1 MGSIQE
7 AVQSLHALINDQR
20 QARRILKLSF
30 PQNDG
35 PAATLLV
42 ANKLDAHEA
51 LSRDFRYTV
60 EILSDRSDIA
70 LKDVLGKMMSIELA
84 RTDGGQRW
92 FNGYVFDFRFVRND
106 AGFTYYLAELR
117 PWLAF
122 LRYRKD
128 NYLFHGKTVEEQ
140 TTLIFGDYAQADW
153 RVSDLGDDPVMT
165 DACQFDE
172 SDHNYL
178 HRRWEAL
185 GWHYWYEH
193 RQDGHTLVLS
203 GDSTACDPIDGSGCE
218 IAWQGDNGVRKV
230 GMLNFAP
237 VRQIAS
243 TQFAAS
249 SFDFK
254 QPRPQQAELPT
265 LNEQGL
271 PPTLTSAL
279 EVYEYAG
286 AYRFA
291 NEEAGDDFVRL
302 RMQEIEAAAK
312 HFEGAGDDDRVQ
324 PGRMFRLT
332 GHRDFSLLEQ
342 GDEDAE
348 FLITEVH
355 HRASNNY
362 AAGAS
367 TPSEYSHQ
375 LRCLR
380 KKIPWNPGRGLSST
394 DPKIYGLQT
403 ALVVGPAGEEIHT
416 DEYGRVRVQF
426 HWDREGAF
434 DEKSSAWVR
443 VASTWAGS
451 NFGFVAIP
459 RIGQEVL
466 VQFLDGNPDRPL
478 ITGRVYNQDNM
489 PPWDL
494 PANKTQT
501 GLLSRSSQ
509 GGGYENANALR
520 FEDKKGQE
528 EVWLHAERDQRI
540 EVEHCESHSVGVDRS
555 KSIGHNETVS
565 VGNNRSE
572 SVGVDETINIGNNR
586 TETVGVNET
595 ISVGVNRSESVG
607 VNESVSVGVARSL
620 SVGVK
625 DSTQV
630 GVSQSNSVGKK
641 QSNSVGMMRTESIG
655 LLHMQNVGL
664 LHMQSTGMVG
674 LHSVGLYRSDSSGM
688 NWSQSAGEKMTLTV
702 GDTYSVQC
710 GASSLEMKADG
721 TIKLTGTEVTVT
733 GGGSASTWT
742 AGSIDHKT
750 TGQWIEFAASHS
762 MVGPA
767 AGTGDGAAADD
778 QGQMCGKDDPNG
790 PTSGCSISFSTGAER
805 ITHTDFALPA
815 PMALSWSRTYCST
828 HAAYD
833 NAPLGARWTNRYLT
847 RIDSIDPSQAISTDP
862 AFQHLLVLRYHA
874 ADGRSHDLPLPS
886 VGAEHF
892 DAVEKLTIKRLSA
905 EWLQIAM
912 GPDWRESYQAFSHPV
927 TEADGSV
934 RTEQRW
940 RLIRLE
946 EAAGKLT
953 QLYYAAPDASQAPAD
968 GVITAMDAVWP
979 RPLASADANGDRL
992 SDVISFQG
1000 QGASARPMAHVRLRY
1015 NAQGKIQSLWQVQVD
1030 AATDSDADPQ
1040 DDLTPGVDSLSA
1052 QLLGLIGDLP
1062 QGQHKATELTR
1073 CLACYGHGEHG
1084 DLIWALSEDHVPAI
1098 TAEELDS
1105 PSGAAAI
1112 QAALDNAW
1120 HYGYQDHLL
1129 TRYTDRTGRG
1139 MNLEYSG
1146 PLPPH
1151 GLPRAVREW
1160 ADDGSFAATIAW
1172 TEGTGTV
1179 KVADALGHETTYVF
1193 DRLGFTQRIVYP
1205 DGSTERFVRDRA
1217 HNVVEHHQ
1225 VDGSIVRQQFDDAG
1239 RLISKT
1245 TPGGARTRQH
1255 YDAQGRLTLVEDA
1268 LGKLWR
1274 REYNQQGQMVSSTD
1288 PLGRVTRYE
1297 YDAKGQL
1304 GALIDAKGGRKTFT
1318 YTDQGQLASHT
1329 DCSGKT
1335 TRMAYDAAG
1344 RLHSVTDAAGGQT
1357 LYTYRRGQVSA
1368 ITHPDGG
1375 CVAYERDAE
1384 GRLIRQTDPNGH
1396 GTEHRYGPSGQL
1408 IEQRNALGHSLRF
1421 EWDKNGRLTTLVN
1434 ENQARYLFAY
1444 DAAGRLTQETDF
1456 DGQETRYEYDKGRL
1470 VASHTAG
1477 LTTTYEYDADGRM
1490 SQRSASEIDNQGQ
1503 PVLASSLSEHF
1514 QYDALGR
1521 MTWAKNADSRVQFL
1535 YDEVGNLS
1543 QEVCH
1548 YDFLRNGLS
1557 MVWRH
1562 EYDELG
1568 NRICTTRPD
1577 GEKLHWLLYGSGHVH
1592 GLVWE
1597 RPPQGNA
1604 APERIELLGYERDD
1618 LHRAIRRTQG
1628 NGLQQTL
1635 KLDPVGRLLEQ
1646 TVTPMRSAAGEAHL
1660 HGNGASVG
1668 NPLIHRRYSYD
1679 AAGLLGAID
1688 DQHRGRTAY
1697 LYDRVGRLVQA
1708 QHGLSS
1714 GMAANSKAIALQEH
1728 FIFDPAGNLLGNSA
1742 LGNDHGLKYLPR
1754 MADNLL
1760 KTFLQKDPDGAE
1772 QTVHYLYNS
1781 RGQRIGKGINR
1792 GEQPG
1797 AWDTEYRWDV
1807 FGRIAQVRTRSL
1819 SAVYKYDPLGR
1830 RLGKTVHV
1838 NGIFSDA
1845 EEQRRADASRG
1856 HGQTITGW
1864 DGDLLGLEL
1873 SEHVGLTH
1881 HVYEFGRFAPAAQI
1895 CKPTWQAGEARVF
1908 YTHCDH
1914 LGTPLEMRGED
1925 GKLAWRGDFGAFG
1938 QKFSTESTHLNYAM
1952 DSHEPTQNLRFQGQY
1967 FDTETGLHYNR
1978 HRYYDPQAGRY
1989 LSKDPIGLLGGTHKM
2004 NYPLNPTGFVD
2015 ALGLQATGGKNEMLE
2030 TANRVRVDGWG
2041 VRAGGASLKI
2051 GNASAQVPGKKASG
2065 SLFEAKVGKSCGD
2078 KEIGFGGFAKK
2089 WFSKVFS
2096 KGGAKVEGSLASVS
2110 GDLGCV
2116 DPGQVITRVGTEV
2129 IASPTINSQVAETL
2143 ATRNNAIDALTDAA
2157 INSSGPVQ
2165 ATGCSSAV
2173 FFNGSA
2179 AELAACK

>member
-7 AVQSLHALINDQR
+7 AVQTLHALINEQR

-30 PQNDG
+30 PKDDG

-42 ANKLDAHEA
+42 ANKLDAREG
-51 LSRDFRYTV
+51 LSRDFHYTV

-70 LKDVLGKMMSIELA
+70 LKDVLGKMMSIELS

-106 AGFTYYLAELR
+106 AGFTYYQAELR

-140 TTLIFGDYAQADW
+140 TTLIFGDYVQADW
-153 RVSDLGDDPVMT
+153 RVSDLGADPVMT

-193 RQDGHTLVLS
+193 RKDGHTLVLS

-218 IAWQGDNGVRKV
+218 IAWQGDNGVRKA

-237 VRQIAS
+237 VRQVAS

-254 QPRPQQAELPT
+254 RPNPLKAELPT

-286 AYRFA
+286 AYGYKD
-291 NEEAGDDFVRL
+291 EIDGDDFVRL
-302 RMQEIEAAAK
+302 RIQEIEAAAK
-312 HFEGAGDDDRVQ
+312 HFEGTGDDDRVQ

-332 GHRDFSLLEQ
+332 GHRNFSLLDTD
-342 GDEDAE
+342 DEDAD

-362 AAGAS
+362 PAGAA

-380 KKIPWNPGRGLSST
+380 KKIPWNPGRGFSST

-426 HWDREGAF
+426 HWDREGAY

-528 EVWLHAERDQRI
+528 EVWLHAEKDQRI
-540 EVEHCESHSVGVDRS
+540 EVENCESHSVGVDRS

-586 TETVGVNET
+586 TETVGTNET

-674 LHSVGLYRSDSSGM
+674 MHSVGLYRSDSSGM

-702 GDTYSVQC
+702 GDTYSVKC
-710 GASSLEMKADG
+710 GASSLVMKSDG
-721 TIKLTGTEVTVT
+721 TISLTGIDVTVN
-733 GGGSASTWT
+733 GGGSASTWN
-742 AGSIDHKT
+742 ANCIGHVT

-767 AGTGDGAAADD
+767 AKGGEGAESDKDAAAAGTTPENECPNGDGS
-778 QGQMCGKDDPNG
+778 CG
-790 PTSGCSISFSTGAER
+790 SITYATGTER
-805 ITHTDFALPA
+805 ITHVDCALPA
-815 PMALSWSRTYCST
+815 PMQLTWSRTYCST

-833 NAPLGARWTNRYLT
+833 DAPLGARWTNRYLT
-847 RIDSIDPSQAISTDP
+847 RIDPIDPSQAVATDLSIR
-862 AFQHLLVLRYHA
+862 HLLALRYHA
-874 ADGRSHDLPLPS
+874 VDGRTHDLPLPS

-905 EWLQIAM
+905 DLLQIAM

-934 RTEQRW
+934 RTEKRW
-940 RLIRLE
+940 RLVRLE
-946 EAAGKLT
+946 ESAGKLT
-953 QLYYAAPDASQAPAD
+953 QLYYAAPESSEAPAD
-968 GVITAMDAVWP
+968 GVIAAMAAVWP
-979 RPLASADANGDRL
+979 RPLAPAGAGGDRL

-1015 NAQGKIQSLWQVQVD
+1015 NARGKIQSLWQVQVE
-1030 AATDSDADPQ
+1030 AATDSEADPQ
-1040 DDLTPGVDSLSA
+1040 DDLTPGVDSMSA

-1062 QGQHKATELTR
+1062 QGQQQATQLTR

-1084 DLIWALSEDHVPAI
+1084 DLIWALSEDHVPPLA
-1098 TAEELDS
+1098 AEEWDS
-1105 PSGAAAI
+1105 PVSAAAI
-1112 QAALDNAW
+1112 QAALDSAW

-1179 KVADALGHETTYVF
+1179 KVGNALGYETTYVF

-1205 DGSTERFVRDRA
+1205 DGSSERFVRDRA

-1225 VDGSIVRQQFDDAG
+1225 VDGAIVRQQFDDAG

-1245 TPGGARTRQH
+1245 SPGGARTRQH
-1255 YDAQGRLTLVEDA
+1255 YDAQGRLVLVEDA
-1268 LGKLWR
+1268 LGRLWR
-1274 REYNQQGQMVSSTD
+1274 KEYNPQGLMVSSTD

-1318 YTDQGQLASHT
+1318 YTEQGQLASHT

-1335 TRMAYDAAG
+1335 TRLAYDDAG
-1344 RLHSVTDAAGGQT
+1344 RLHGVTDAAGGQT
-1357 LYTYRRGQVSA
+1357 LYSYSRGQVSA

-1375 CVAYERDAE
+1375 CVQYERDAE

-1434 ENQARYLFAY
+1434 ENQARYHFTY

-1456 DGQETRYEYDKGRL
+1456 DGQETRYQYDKGRL
-1470 VASHTAG
+1470 VASLTAG

-1490 SQRSASEIDNQGQ
+1490 SQRSASEIDDKGQ

-1635 KLDPVGRLLEQ
+1635 KLDPVGRMLEQ
-1646 TVTPMRSAAGEAHL
+1646 TVSSMRTAAGEAHL
-1660 HGNGASVG
+1660 HGSGASAST
-1668 NPLIHRRYSYD
+1668 PLIHRRYTYD

-1688 DQHRGRTAY
+1688 DQLRGRTEY
-1697 LYDRVGRLVQA
+1697 RYDETGRLVRA
-1708 QHGLSS
+1708 HHGLPLD
-1714 GMAANSKAIALQEH
+1714 GVQAPKALPLLEQFA
-1728 FIFDPAGNLLGNSA
+1728 FDPAGNLLGNSA
-1742 LGNDHGLKYLPR
+1742 KPNDHELKYLQR
-1754 MADNLL
+1754 VADNRLPS
-1760 KTFLQKDPDGAE
+1760 FLEKDADGTE
-1772 QTVHYLYNS
+1772 QTVHYKYDA
-1781 RGQRIGKGINR
+1781 RGQRIGKGVTK
-1792 GEQPG
+1792 GERSG
-1797 AWDTEYRWDV
+1797 VWDTEYRWNV
-1807 FGRIAQVRTRSL
+1807 FGRLAGVKTRTLQAQ
-1819 SAVYKYDPLGR
+1819 YQYDPLGR

-1838 NGIFSDA
+1838 NGTFRDA
-1845 EEQRRADASRG
+1845 QEQQRADASMG
-1856 HGQTITGW
+1856 YGTTVFGW
-1864 DGDLLGLEL
+1864 DGDLMSLEL
-1873 SEHVGLTH
+1873 GRRNEVLHSVFEINSFTPLLEIAKANWSSAKSSVTH
-1881 HVYEFGRFAPAAQI
+1881 IQ
-1895 CKPTWQAGEARVF
+1895 
-1908 YTHCDH
+1908 CDH
-1914 LGTPLEMRGED
+1914 LNTPKELTDQEGSIVSRANW
-1925 GKLAWRGDFGAFG
+1925 LAFG
-1938 QKFSTESTHLNYAM
+1938 SIHANDDIDGLHESGKNETN
-1952 DSHEPTQNLRFQGQY
+1952 NLRLPGQY
-1967 FDTETGLHYNR
+1967 YDIETGIHYNR
-1978 HRYYDPQAGRY
+1978 FRYYDPKNARY
-1989 LSKDPIGLLGGTHKM
+1989 LNKDPIGLMGGVNEWM
-2004 NYPLNPTGFVD
+2004 YVLNPLQRTDVFGLKGD
-2015 ALGLQATGGKNEMLE
+2015 ALGTGMDLLAKLGKL
-2030 TANRVRVDGWG
+2030 AKKVKKIF
-2041 VRAGGASLKI
+2041 SLKEAYEQGKDSALSDAKLQCQRDAALEQRLADGALI
-2051 GNASAQVPGKKASG
+2051 ESQASARPYEKFNDAM
-2065 SLFEAKVGKSCGD
+2065 A
-2078 KEIGFGGFAKK
+2078 
-2089 WFSKVFS
+2089 
-2096 KGGAKVEGSLASVS
+2096 
-2110 GDLGCV
+2110 
-2116 DPGQVITRVGTEV
+2116 GQVSDVAAQGIPKGISALKLPAYYAGRYNAEIPSCDVLLNTE
-2129 IASPTINSQVAETL
+2129 SPPP
-2143 ATRNNAIDALTDAA
+2143 AID
-2157 INSSGPVQ
+2157 
-2165 ATGCSSAV
+2165 
-2173 FFNGSA
+2173 FF
-2179 AELAACK
+2179 KK

>member
-1 MGSIQE
+1 MGSIRE

-30 PQNDG
+30 PKDDG

-42 ANKLDAHEA
+42 ANKLDAHEG

-60 EILSDRSDIA
+60 EILSDRSDIP

-92 FNGYVFDFRFVRND
+92 FNGYVFDFRFIKND
-106 AGFTYYLAELR
+106 AGFTYYQAELR
-117 PWLAF
+117 PWMAF
-122 LRYRKD
+122 LRYRQD

-140 TTLIFGDYAQADW
+140 TALIFGDYVQADW
-153 RVSDLGDDPVMT
+153 RVRDLGADPVMT

-178 HRRWEAL
+178 HRRWEAM
-185 GWHYWYEH
+185 GWHYGYEH
-193 RQDGHTLVLS
+193 RKDGHTLVLS
-203 GDSTACDPIDGSGCE
+203 GDSTACDPIDGSGCD
-218 IAWQGDNGVRKV
+218 IAWQGDNGVRKA

-243 TQFAAS
+243 TQYAAS

-254 QPRPQQAELPT
+254 RPNPLKADLPT

-286 AYRFA
+286 AYGVKD
-291 NEEAGDDFVRL
+291 EIDGDDFVRL

-312 HFEGAGDDDRVQ
+312 HFEGSGDDDRVQ

-332 GHRDFSLLEQ
+332 GHRDFSLLDQ
-342 GDEDAE
+342 GEDEAD

-355 HRASNNY
+355 HLASNNY
-362 AAGAS
+362 AAGAA

-380 KKIPWNPGRGLSST
+380 KKIPWHPGRGFSST
-394 DPKIYGLQT
+394 EPKIYGLQT

-426 HWDREGAF
+426 HWDREGAYN
-434 DEKSSAWVR
+434 EKSSAWVR

-509 GGGYENANALR
+509 GGGYDNANALR

-528 EVWLHAERDQRI
+528 EVWLHAEKDQRI
-540 EVEHCESHSVGVDRS
+540 EVEHCENHSVGVDRS
-555 KSIGHNETVS
+555 KSIGNNETVS

-572 SVGVDETINIGNNR
+572 SVGVDESINIGNNR
-586 TETVGVNET
+586 TESVGVNET
-595 ISVGVNRSESVG
+595 IHVGVNRRESVG

-620 SVGVK
+620 SVGVS
-625 DSTQV
+625 DSTSV
-630 GVSQSNSVGKK
+630 GVSQSTSVGKK
-641 QSNSVGMMRTESIG
+641 QSNSVGKMRTETIG

-664 LHMQSTGMVG
+664 MHMQSTGMVG
-674 LHSVGLYRSDSSGM
+674 TSSVGLYRSDSAGM

-702 GDTYSVQC
+702 GDTYSISC
-710 GASSLEMKADG
+710 GASSLTMKSDG
-721 TIKLTGTEVTVT
+721 TITLTGTEVTVN
-733 GGGSASTWT
+733 GGGSASTWN
-742 AGSIDHKT
+742 ANCIGHVT

-767 AGTGDGAAADD
+767 SKGGEGADSDGRSGS
-778 QGQMCGKDDPNG
+778 GQMCTKESANSQSTCG
-790 PTSGCSISFSTGAER
+790 SISFSTGAER
-805 ITHTDFALPA
+805 ITHTDFSLPA
-815 PMALSWSRTYCST
+815 PMPLTWSRTYCST
-828 HAAYD
+828 HVANDDAT
-833 NAPLGARWTNRYLT
+833 LGARWTNRYTT
-847 RIDSIDPSQAISTDP
+847 RIAPIDPSQAIATDP
-862 AFQHLLVLRYHA
+862 AIQHLLVLRYHA

-886 VGAEHF
+886 VGAEYF
-892 DAVEKLTIKRLSA
+892 DAVEKLTLKRLSA
-905 EWLQIAM
+905 DLLQIAM
-912 GPDWRESYQAFSHPV
+912 GPDWRETYERAALPAMDTATDAPTAH
-927 TEADGSV
+927 
-934 RTEQRW
+934 RW
-940 RLIRLE
+940 RLVRLE
-946 EAAGKLT
+946 ESAGKLM
-953 QLYYAAPDASQAPAD
+953 QLYYAAPELDEAPAD
-968 GVITAMDAVWP
+968 GVIAAMDAVWP
-979 RPLASADANGDRL
+979 RPLASAEANGDHL

-1000 QGASARPMAHVRLRY
+1000 QGASARPLAHVRLRY
-1015 NAQGKIQSLWQVQVD
+1015 NARGKIGSLWQVQVD
-1030 AATDSDADPQ
+1030 ASTASDANPQ
-1040 DDLTPGVDSLSA
+1040 DDLTPGVDSMSA

-1062 QGQHKATELTR
+1062 HDQHKATELTR

-1084 DLIWALSEDHVPAI
+1084 DLIWALSEDHVPTL
-1098 TAEELDS
+1098 TAEGLDS
-1105 PSGAAAI
+1105 AEGAETI
-1112 QAALDNAW
+1112 KAALDNAW

-1129 TRYTDRTGRG
+1129 TRYTDRTGCG

-1179 KVADALGHETTYVF
+1179 KAVDALGHDTTYVF
-1193 DRLGFTQRIVYP
+1193 DRLGFTQRIVHP

-1225 VDGSIVRQQFDDAG
+1225 VDGAIVRQQFDEGG
-1239 RLISKT
+1239 RLIGKT
-1245 TPGGARTRQH
+1245 SPGGTRTRQH
-1255 YDAQGRLTLVEDA
+1255 FDAQGRLTLLEDA
-1268 LGKLWR
+1268 LGRLWR
-1274 REYNQQGQMVSSTD
+1274 REYNQQGLMVSSTD

-1297 YDAKGQL
+1297 YDTKGQL
-1304 GALIDAKGGRKTFT
+1304 GALIDAKGGRKTFA
-1318 YTDQGQLASHT
+1318 YTDQGQRASHT

-1335 TRMAYDAAG
+1335 TRMAYDDAG
-1344 RLHSVTDAAGGQT
+1344 RLQSVTDAAGGQT
-1357 LYTYRRGQVSA
+1357 LYTYDRGQVSA

-1375 CVAYERDAE
+1375 CVTYERDAE

-1396 GTEHRYGPSGQL
+1396 STEHRYGPSGQL
-1408 IEQRNALGHSLRF
+1408 IEQRNALGNSLRF

-1434 ENQARYLFAY
+1434 ENQARYHFTY

-1456 DGQETRYEYDKGRL
+1456 DGQETRYQYDKGRL
-1470 VASHTAG
+1470 IASHTVG
-1477 LTTTYEYDADGRM
+1477 LTTTYGYDADGRM
-1490 SQRSASEIDNQGQ
+1490 TQRSASEIDDKGQ
-1503 PVLASSLSEHF
+1503 PVLSSSLSEHF

-1577 GEKLHWLLYGSGHVH
+1577 GEKLHWLVYGSGHVH

-1597 RPPQGNA
+1597 RPQQGNET
-1604 APERIELLGYERDD
+1604 PERIELLGYERDD

-1635 KLDPVGRLLEQ
+1635 KLDPVGRMLEQ
-1646 TVTPMRSAAGEAHL
+1646 TVTTMRSAAGEAHL
-1660 HGNGASVG
+1660 HGNGASVAK
-1668 NPLIHRRYSYD
+1668 PLIHRRYSYD

-1688 DQHRGRTAY
+1688 DQLRGRTEY
-1697 LYDRVGRLVQA
+1697 RYDETGRLVRA
-1708 QHGLSS
+1708 HHGLPLD
-1714 GMAANSKAIALQEH
+1714 GVQAPNALSLLEQ
-1728 FIFDPAGNLLGNSA
+1728 FAFDPAGNLLGNSA
-1742 LGNDHGLKYLPR
+1742 KPNDHELKYLQR
-1754 MADNLL
+1754 VVDNRLPS
-1760 KTFLQKDPDGAE
+1760 FVQKDADGTE
-1772 QTVHYLYNS
+1772 QTVHYQYDA
-1781 RGQRIGKGINR
+1781 RGQRIGKGVTK
-1792 GEQPG
+1792 GERNG
-1797 AWDTEYRWDV
+1797 VWDTEYRWNV
-1807 FGRIAQVRTRSL
+1807 FGRLAGVRTRTL
-1819 SAVYKYDPLGR
+1819 QAQYQYDPLGR

-1838 NGIFSDA
+1838 NGTFRDA
-1845 EEQRRADASRG
+1845 QEQQRADASLG
-1856 HGQTITGW
+1856 YGQTIFSW
-1864 DGDLLGLEL
+1864 EGDLLSLEITEHTGLIHNLYEIGGFVPAVQIQKQ
-1873 SEHVGLTH
+1873 SWNPLT
-1881 HVYEFGRFAPAAQI
+1881 AQ
-1895 CKPTWQAGEARVF
+1895 PHFVQ
-1908 YTHCDH
+1908 CDH
-1914 LGTPLEMRGED
+1914 LGTPQEITD
-1925 GKLAWRGDFGAFG
+1925 GNGLKIWAAELKAFG
-1938 QKFSTESTHLNYAM
+1938 QLNKLDSNSGNIKTHEL
-1952 DSHEPTQNLRFQGQY
+1952 QLKQKIQFQGQY
-1967 FDTETGLHYNR
+1967 LDGEVNLHYNLN
-1978 HRYYDPQAGRY
+1978 RYFDPQSGNY
-1989 LSKDPIGLLGGTHKM
+1989 LSKDPIGLNGDSNLFS
-2004 NYPLNPTGFVD
+2004 Y
-2015 ALGLQATGGKNEMLE
+2015 
-2030 TANRVRVDGWG
+2030 
-2041 VRAGGASLKI
+2041 
-2051 GNASAQVPGKKASG
+2051 ASG
-2065 SLFEAKVGKSCGD
+2065 SPVNHIDPLGLVSFVGQVGGSWVPGVGAEGNLGAFLTLYKGRVDFGFYSQGGLSVGAQSPGLSGQVGLIKGDVNTIRGVTKNFNVAAPLLCGTAMTTD
-2078 KEIGFGGFAKK
+2078 KNELLGATIG
-2089 WFSKVFS
+2089 
-2096 KGGAKVEGSLASVS
+2096 GGAKLGGSMTYSDTGAWSASEA
-2110 GDLGCV
+2110 LGRMF
-2116 DPGQVITRVGTEV
+2116 DKYLGKP
-2129 IASPTINSQVAETL
+2129 
-2143 ATRNNAIDALTDAA
+2143 
-2157 INSSGPVQ
+2157 
-2165 ATGCSSAV
+2165 
-2173 FFNGSA
+2173 
-2179 AELAACK
+2179 

>member
-7 AVQSLHALINDQR
+7 AVQSLHALINDQH

-42 ANKLDAHEA
+42 ANKLNAHEA

-106 AGFTYYLAELR
+106 AGFTYYQAELR
-117 PWLAF
+117 PWMAF
-122 LRYRKD
+122 LRYRRD
-128 NYLFHGKTVEEQ
+128 NYLFHDKTVEEQ
-140 TTLIFGDYAQADW
+140 TALIFGDYVQADW
-153 RVSDLGDDPVMT
+153 RVSDLGADPVMT
-165 DACQFDE
+165 DACQFGE

-193 RQDGHTLVLS
+193 RKDGHTLVLS

-218 IAWQGDNGVRKV
+218 IAWQGDNGVRQV

-254 QPRPQQAELPT
+254 RPNPLNAELPT

-286 AYRFA
+286 AYGFKD
-291 NEEAGDDFVRL
+291 EIDGDDFVRL

-312 HFEGAGDDDRVQ
+312 HFEGTGDDDRVQ

-332 GHRDFSLLEQ
+332 GHRDFALLDQ
-342 GDEDAE
+342 GDEDAD

-426 HWDREGAF
+426 HWDREGAY

-501 GLLSRSSQ
+501 GMLSRSSQ

-528 EVWLHAERDQRI
+528 EVWLHAEKDQRI

-555 KSIGHNETVS
+555 KSIGNNETVS

-572 SVGVDETINIGNNR
+572 SVGVDETISIGNNR
-586 TETVGVNET
+586 TETVGTNET
-595 ISVGVNRSESVG
+595 ISVGVNRSETVG

-664 LHMQSTGMVG
+664 LHMQSTGMAG
-674 LHSVGLYRSDSSGM
+674 MHSVGLYRSDSAGM

-702 GDTYSVQC
+702 GDTYSVKC

-721 TIKLTGTEVTVT
+721 TISLTGTKVTVT
-733 GGGSASTWT
+733 GEGSASTWT
-742 AGSIDHKT
+742 AASIDHKT

-767 AGTGDGAAADD
+767 AKSGNEADSED
-778 QGQMCGKDDPNG
+778 AKGQMCTKEDANG
-790 PTSGCSISFSTGAER
+790 PTSGCSISFSTGTER
-805 ITHTDFALPA
+805 ITHVDCALPG
-815 PMALSWSRTYCST
+815 PMSLTWSRTYCST

-833 NAPLGARWTNRYLT
+833 DAPLGARWTNRYLT
-847 RIDSIDPSQAISTDP
+847 RIDPIDPSQAVATDP
-862 AFQHLLVLRYHA
+862 AIQHLLVLRYHA

-905 EWLQIAM
+905 DWLQIAM

-927 TEADGSV
+927 TAADGSV

-940 RLIRLE
+940 RLVRLE
-946 EAAGKLT
+946 ESAGKLT
-953 QLYYAAPDASQAPAD
+953 QLYYAAPEPRQAPTE
-968 GVITAMDAVWP
+968 GVIAAMDAVWP
-979 RPLASADANGDRL
+979 RPLASADAGGDRL
-992 SDVISFQG
+992 SDVVSFQG
-1000 QGASARPMAHVRLRY
+1000 QGASARPIAHVRLRY
-1015 NAQGKIQSLWQVQVD
+1015 NAQGKIQSLWQVQVE
-1030 AATDSDADPQ
+1030 AATDADANPQ

-1062 QGQHKATELTR
+1062 HGQHKATELTR

-1084 DLIWALSEDHVPAI
+1084 DLIWALSEDHVPMLA
-1098 TAEELDS
+1098 AEEWDS
-1105 PSGAAAI
+1105 PAATDAVK
-1112 QAALDNAW
+1112 AALDSAW

-1172 TEGTGTV
+1172 TEGSGTV
-1179 KVADALGHETTYVF
+1179 KVGDALGHETTYVF

-1205 DGSTERFVRDRA
+1205 DGSSERFVRDRA

-1225 VDGSIVRQQFDDAG
+1225 VDGAIVRQQFDDAG

-1255 YDAQGRLTLVEDA
+1255 YDAQGRLSLVEDA

-1396 GTEHRYGPSGQL
+1396 STEHRYGPSGQL

-1421 EWDKNGRLTTLVN
+1421 EWDKNGRLRTLVN
-1434 ENQARYLFAY
+1434 ENQARYHFAY
-1444 DAAGRLTQETDF
+1444 DAIGRLIQETDF
-1456 DGQETRYEYDKGRL
+1456 DGQETRYQYENGRL
-1470 VASHTAG
+1470 VAAHTAG

-1490 SQRSASEIDNQGQ
+1490 SQRSASEIDDQGQ

-1635 KLDPVGRLLEQ
+1635 KLDPVGRMLEQ
-1646 TVTPMRSAAGEAHL
+1646 TVSSMRSAAGEAHL
-1660 HGNGASVG
+1660 HGQGAAPT
-1668 NPLIHRRYSYD
+1668 PLIHRRYTYD

-1688 DQHRGRTAY
+1688 DQLRGRTEY
-1697 LYDRVGRLVQA
+1697 RYDETGRLVRA
-1708 QHGLSS
+1708 HHGLPLD
-1714 GMAANSKAIALQEH
+1714 GVQAPKALPLLEQFA
-1728 FIFDPAGNLLGNSA
+1728 FDPAGNLLGNSA
-1742 LGNDHGLKYLPR
+1742 KPNDHELKYLQR
-1754 MADNLL
+1754 VADNRLPS
-1760 KTFLQKDPDGAE
+1760 FLQKDADGTE
-1772 QTVHYLYNS
+1772 QTVHYQYDA
-1781 RGQRIGKGINR
+1781 RGQRIGKGVTK
-1792 GEQPG
+1792 GERNG
-1797 AWDTEYRWDV
+1797 VWDTEYRWNV
-1807 FGRIAQVRTRSL
+1807 FGRLAGVRARTLQAQ
-1819 SAVYKYDPLGR
+1819 YQYDPLGR

-1838 NGIFSDA
+1838 NGTFRDA
-1845 EEQRRADASRG
+1845 QEQQRADASLG
-1856 HGQTITGW
+1856 YGTTIFGW
-1864 DGDLLGLEL
+1864 DGDLFGLEF
-1873 SEHVGLTH
+1873 SERSGLVH
-1881 HVYEFGRFAPAAQI
+1881 HLHESGRHSPVVQVR
-1895 CKPTWQAGEARVF
+1895 KTTWQNGESQIHFV
-1908 YTHCDH
+1908 HCDH
-1914 LGTPLEMRGED
+1914 LDTPQETQDIE
-1925 GKLAWRGDFGAFG
+1925 GDSQWINGSKAFG
-1938 QKFSTESTHLNYAM
+1938 RVQPSSIDGACYQ
-1952 DSHEPTQNLRFQGQY
+1952 QNIRFQGQY
-1967 FDTETGLHYNR
+1967 FDAETGNHYNR
-1978 HRYYDPQAGRY
+1978 HRYYDPDVGRY
-1989 LSKDPIGLLGGTHKM
+1989 LSKDPIKLIGGNNGYVYPKNPIAFIDPTGLDPTAPTTKPIPVGRLKGWWDDIKAAWDWSGNVEAGAELRTTFEKAACQRAVDREKRFDSNRQNRVEDRAAVVRDGFANELSAALPVAVDGISVESAIQTYGFVTADVPACSVLLGD
-2004 NYPLNPTGFVD
+2004 NLP
-2015 ALGLQATGGKNEMLE
+2015 
-2030 TANRVRVDGWG
+2030 
-2041 VRAGGASLKI
+2041 
-2051 GNASAQVPGKKASG
+2051 SAPIIDFFKK
-2065 SLFEAKVGKSCGD
+2065 
-2078 KEIGFGGFAKK
+2078 
-2089 WFSKVFS
+2089 
-2096 KGGAKVEGSLASVS
+2096 
-2110 GDLGCV
+2110 
-2116 DPGQVITRVGTEV
+2116 
-2129 IASPTINSQVAETL
+2129 
-2143 ATRNNAIDALTDAA
+2143 
-2157 INSSGPVQ
+2157 
-2165 ATGCSSAV
+2165 
-2173 FFNGSA
+2173 
-2179 AELAACK
+2179 

>member
-42 ANKLDAHEA
+42 VNKLDAHEA

-92 FNGYVFDFRFVRND
+92 FNGYVFDFRFIRND
-106 AGFTYYLAELR
+106 AGFTYYQAELR

-122 LRYRKD
+122 LRYRQD

-140 TTLIFGDYAQADW
+140 TALIFGDYVHADW
-153 RVSDLGDDPVMT
+153 RVSDLGADPVMT
-165 DACQFDE
+165 DACQFGE

-193 RQDGHTLVLS
+193 RKDGHTLVLS
-203 GDSTACDPIDGSGCE
+203 GDSTACVPIDGSGCE
-218 IAWQGDNGVRKV
+218 IAWQGDNGVRQV

-254 QPRPQQAELPT
+254 RPNPLNAELPT

-286 AYRFA
+286 AYGFKD
-291 NEEAGDDFVRL
+291 EIDGDDFVRL

-312 HFEGAGDDDRVQ
+312 HFEGTGDDDRVQ
-324 PGRMFRLT
+324 PGRSFRLT
-332 GHRDFSLLEQ
+332 GHRDFALLDQ
-342 GDEDAE
+342 GDEDAD

-367 TPSEYSHQ
+367 TPSEYRHQ

-426 HWDREGAF
+426 HWDREGAY

-501 GLLSRSSQ
+501 GMLSRSSQ

-528 EVWLHAERDQRI
+528 EVWLHAEKDQRI

-555 KSIGHNETVS
+555 KSIGNNETVS

-572 SVGVDETINIGNNR
+572 SVGVDETISIGNNR
-586 TETVGVNET
+586 TETVGTNET
-595 ISVGVNRSESVG
+595 ISVGVNRSETVG

-674 LHSVGLYRSDSSGM
+674 MHSVGLYRSDSSGM

-702 GDTYSVQC
+702 GDTYSVKC

-721 TIKLTGTEVTVT
+721 TISLTGTKVTVT
-733 GGGSASTWT
+733 GEGSASTWT
-742 AGSIDHKT
+742 AASIDHKT

-767 AGTGDGAAADD
+767 TQAGGSAGSDGGAGSTSDKDAPPPDQKNTCGSITFATG
-778 QGQMCGKDDPNG
+778 
-790 PTSGCSISFSTGAER
+790 TER
-805 ITHTDFALPA
+805 ITHVDCSLPA
-815 PMALSWSRTYCST
+815 PMPLTWSRTYCST

-833 NAPLGARWTNRYLT
+833 DAPLGARWTNRYLT
-847 RIDSIDPSQAISTDP
+847 RIDPIDPSQAVATDP
-862 AFQHLLVLRYHA
+862 AIQHLLVLRYHA

-905 EWLQIAM
+905 DWLQIAM

-927 TEADGSV
+927 TAADGSV
-934 RTEQRW
+934 RAEQRW
-940 RLIRLE
+940 RLVRLE
-946 EAAGKLT
+946 ESAGKLT
-953 QLYYAAPDASQAPAD
+953 QLYYAAPEPSQAPAE
-968 GVITAMDAVWP
+968 GVIAAMDAVWP
-979 RPLASADANGDRL
+979 RPLASADAGGDRL

-1015 NAQGKIQSLWQVQVD
+1015 NAQGKIGSLWQVHVD
-1030 AATDSDADPQ
+1030 PTNDPDANPQ

-1062 QGQHKATELTR
+1062 HAQQKAFELTR

-1098 TAEELDS
+1098 TAEEWDS
-1105 PSGAAAI
+1105 PAAADAI
-1112 QAALDNAW
+1112 KAALDSAW

-1179 KVADALGHETTYVF
+1179 KVRDALGHETTYVF

-1205 DGSTERFVRDRA
+1205 DGSSERFVRDRA

-1225 VDGSIVRQQFDDAG
+1225 VDGTIVRQQFDEAG

-1245 TPGGARTRQH
+1245 SPGGARTRQH

-1357 LYTYRRGQVSA
+1357 LYSYSRGQVSA

-1375 CVAYERDAE
+1375 CVKYERDAE
-1384 GRLIRQTDPNGH
+1384 GRLIQQTDPNGH

-1421 EWDKNGRLTTLVN
+1421 EWDKNGRLTTLIN
-1434 ENQARYLFAY
+1434 ENQARYHFAY
-1444 DAAGRLTQETDF
+1444 DAAGRLRQETDF
-1456 DGQETRYEYDKGRL
+1456 DGQETRYQYHKGRL

-1490 SQRSASEIDNQGQ
+1490 TQRSASEIDDKGQ

-1535 YDEVGNLS
+1535 YDEVGNLT

-1635 KLDPVGRLLEQ
+1635 KLDPVGRMLEQ
-1646 TVTPMRSAAGEAHL
+1646 TVTSMRSAAGEAHL
-1660 HGNGASVG
+1660 HGQGAAAT
-1668 NPLIHRRYSYD
+1668 PLIHRRYSYD

-1688 DQHRGRTAY
+1688 DQLRGRTEY
-1697 LYDRVGRLVQA
+1697 RYDETGRLVRA
-1708 QHGLSS
+1708 HHGLPLD
-1714 GMAANSKAIALQEH
+1714 GVQAPKALPLLEQFA
-1728 FIFDPAGNLLGNSA
+1728 FDPAGNLLGNSA
-1742 LGNDHGLKYLPR
+1742 KPNDHELKYLQR
-1754 MADNLL
+1754 VVDNRLPS
-1760 KTFLQKDPDGAE
+1760 FLQKDADGTE
-1772 QTVHYLYNS
+1772 QTVHYQYDA
-1781 RGQRIGKGINR
+1781 RGQRIGKGVTK
-1792 GEQPG
+1792 GERNG
-1797 AWDTEYRWDV
+1797 VWDTEYRWNV
-1807 FGRIAQVRTRSL
+1807 FGRLAGVRTRTL
-1819 SAVYKYDPLGR
+1819 QAQYQYDPLGR

-1838 NGIFSDA
+1838 NGTFRDA
-1845 EEQRRADASRG
+1845 QEQQRADASRG
-1856 HGQTITGW
+1856 YGTTLFGW
-1864 DGDLLGLEL
+1864 DGVVMALEHRHLIGKVHHIYDKDTL
-1873 SEHVGLTH
+1873 SPV
-1881 HVYEFGRFAPAAQI
+1881 AQI
-1895 CKPTWQAGEARVF
+1895 TKADSKEAAFRLRYLHF
-1908 YTHCDH
+1908 DH
-1914 LGTPLEMRGED
+1914 LGSPHFYTDESGNSCSLD
-1925 GKLAWRGDFGAFG
+1925 GRRAFG
-1938 QKFSTESTHLNYAM
+1938 GKMLSQKTDDINDVYLLGIECTGF
-1952 DSHEPTQNLRFQGQY
+1952 PGQY
-1967 FDTETGLHYNR
+1967 LDQESGLRYNR
-1978 HRYYDPQAGRY
+1978 HRYYDAASGRY
-1989 LSKDPIGLLGGTHKM
+1989 LSKDPIKLSGGLNIYAYPANPAGFIDPLGLFNMCASKINTFDGVKTVYTYSTTPSIVNQAQGMWEKVKSWLPKDIKKYM
-2004 NYPLNPTGFVD
+2004 NGPDAALKLQNKYNSLTCSGDVD
-2015 ALGLQATGGKNEMLE
+2015 AEDVNKAASCDSIVDETLNGLGIKSGT
-2030 TANRVRVDGWG
+2030 R
-2041 VRAGGASLKI
+2041 
-2051 GNASAQVPGKKASG
+2051 ASATQLDQTAAQSSLNSIQQALKNSG
-2065 SLFEAKVGKSCGD
+2065 TGCAALYDFPSIIPNAQDRAIDINAV
-2078 KEIGFGGFAKK
+2078 FGGVVK
-2089 WFSKVFS
+2089 
-2096 KGGAKVEGSLASVS
+2096 
-2110 GDLGCV
+2110 
-2116 DPGQVITRVGTEV
+2116 
-2129 IASPTINSQVAETL
+2129 
-2143 ATRNNAIDALTDAA
+2143 
-2157 INSSGPVQ
+2157 
-2165 ATGCSSAV
+2165 
-2173 FFNGSA
+2173 
-2179 AELAACK
+2179 

>member
-30 PQNDG
+30 PKDDG

-70 LKDVLGKMMSIELA
+70 LKDVLGKMMTIELA
-84 RTDGGQRW
+84 RTDGGQRY

-106 AGFTYYLAELR
+106 AGFTYYQAELR
-117 PWLAF
+117 PWMAF
-122 LRYRKD
+122 LHYRQD

-140 TTLIFGDYAQADW
+140 TALVFGDYVQADW
-153 RVSDLGDDPVMT
+153 RVSDLGPDPVMT
-165 DACQFDE
+165 DACQFGE

-185 GWHYWYEH
+185 GWHYGYEH
-193 RQDGHTLVLS
+193 RKDGHTLVLS

-218 IAWQGDNGVRKV
+218 IAWQGENGVRQV

-237 VRQIAS
+237 VRQVAS

-254 QPRPQQAELPT
+254 RPSPLRAELPT

-279 EVYEYAG
+279 EVYEYTG
-286 AYRFA
+286 AYGLKD
-291 NEEAGDDFVRL
+291 EIDGDDFVRL
-302 RMQEIEAAAK
+302 RLQEIEAAAK
-312 HFEGAGDDDRVQ
+312 HFEGTGDDDRVQ

-332 GHRDFSLLEQ
+332 GHQNFSLLDTDE
-342 GDEDAE
+342 EDAD

-362 AAGAS
+362 AAGAA

-426 HWDREGAF
+426 HWDREGAY

-501 GLLSRSSQ
+501 GMLSRSSQ

-528 EVWLHAERDQRI
+528 EVWLHAEKDQRI
-540 EVEHCESHSVGVDRS
+540 EVENCESHSVGVDRS

-572 SVGVDETINIGNNR
+572 SVGVDETISIGNNR
-586 TETVGVNET
+586 TESVGVNET
-595 ISVGVNRSESVG
+595 ISVGVNRSETVG
-607 VNESVSVGVARSL
+607 VNESVNVGVARSL
-620 SVGVK
+620 SVGVS

-641 QSNSVGMMRTESIG
+641 QSNTVGMMRTETVG

-664 LHMQSTGMVG
+664 MHMHSTGMVG
-674 LHSVGLYRSDSSGM
+674 MHSVGLYRNDSAGM
-688 NWSQSAGEKMTLTV
+688 NWSQSAGDKMTLTV
-702 GDTYSVQC
+702 GDTYSVKC
-710 GASSLEMKADG
+710 GASSLVMKADG
-721 TIKLTGTEVTVT
+721 TITLTGTDVTVN
-733 GGGSASTWT
+733 GGGSASTWN
-742 AGSIDHKT
+742 ANCIGHVT

-767 AGTGDGAAADD
+767 AKGGDAAESDDGGSAGSTPEGECPNGDGT
-778 QGQMCGKDDPNG
+778 CG
-790 PTSGCSISFSTGAER
+790 SITFATGTER
-805 ITHTDFALPA
+805 ITHVDCALPA
-815 PMALSWSRTYCST
+815 PMPLTWSRTYCST
-828 HAAYD
+828 HVAYD
-833 NAPLGARWTNRYLT
+833 DAPLGARWTNRYLT
-847 RIDSIDPSQAISTDP
+847 RIEPIDPGQAVATDLSIR
-862 AFQHLLVLRYHA
+862 HLLVLRYHA
-874 ADGRSHDLPLPS
+874 ADGRTHDLPLPS

-905 EWLQIAM
+905 DLLQIAM

-940 RLIRLE
+940 RLVRLE

-953 QLYYAAPDASQAPAD
+953 QLYYAAPEASQAPAE
-968 GVITAMDAVWP
+968 GVIAAMDAVWP
-979 RPLASADANGDRL
+979 RPLASVDASGDRL

-1015 NAQGKIQSLWQVQVD
+1015 NAQGRVAALWQVQVD
-1030 AATDSDADPQ
+1030 AAESEADPQ
-1040 DDLTPGVDSLSA
+1040 DDQTPGVDSMSA

-1062 QGQHKATELTR
+1062 QGQQQATRLTR

-1098 TAEELDS
+1098 SADELDS
-1105 PSGAAAI
+1105 PASAEAI
-1112 QAALDNAW
+1112 QAALDSAW
-1120 HYGYQDHLL
+1120 HYAYQHHLL

-1179 KVADALGHETTYVF
+1179 RVGNALGQETTYVF

-1205 DGSTERFVRDRA
+1205 DGSSERFVRDRA

-1225 VDGSIVRQQFDDAG
+1225 VDGSIVRQQFDEAG

-1245 TPGGARTRQH
+1245 SPGGARTRQH

-1335 TRMAYDAAG
+1335 TRMAYDDAG

-1357 LYTYRRGQVSA
+1357 LYSYSRGQVSA

-1375 CVAYERDAE
+1375 CVQYERDAE

-1434 ENQARYLFAY
+1434 ENQARYHFTY

-1456 DGQETRYEYDKGRL
+1456 DGQETRYQYDKGRL

-1490 SQRSASEIDNQGQ
+1490 SQRSASEIDDQGQ
-1503 PVLASSLSEHF
+1503 PALASSLCEHF

-1521 MTWAKNADSRVQFL
+1521 MTWAKNAESRVQFL

-1568 NRICTTRPD
+1568 NRISTTRPD
-1577 GEKLHWLLYGSGHVH
+1577 GEKLHWLVYGSGHVH

-1635 KLDPVGRLLEQ
+1635 KLDPVGRMLEQ
-1646 TVTPMRSAAGEAHL
+1646 TVSSMRTAAGEAHL
-1660 HGNGASVG
+1660 HGSGASAST
-1668 NPLIHRRYSYD
+1668 PLIHRRYSYD

-1688 DQHRGRTAY
+1688 DQLRGRTEY
-1697 LYDRVGRLVQA
+1697 RYDETGRLVRA
-1708 QHGLSS
+1708 HHGLPLD
-1714 GMAANSKAIALQEH
+1714 GVQAPKALPLLEQFA
-1728 FIFDPAGNLLGNSA
+1728 FDPAGNLLGNSA
-1742 LGNDHGLKYLPR
+1742 KPDDAHLKYLPR
-1754 MADNLL
+1754 VNDNRLAS
-1760 KTFLQKDPDGAE
+1760 FWQKDADGTE
-1772 QTVHYLYNS
+1772 QTVHYQYDA
-1781 RGQRIGKGINR
+1781 RGQRIGKGVSR
-1792 GEQPG
+1792 GEPSGQRQG
-1797 AWDTEYRWDV
+1797 AWDTEYRWNV
-1807 FGRIAQVRTRSL
+1807 FGRLAGVRTRTL
-1819 SAVYKYDPLGR
+1819 QAQYQYDPLGR

-1838 NGIFSDA
+1838 NGTFRDA
-1845 EEQRRADASRG
+1845 QEQQRADASLG
-1856 HGQTITGW
+1856 YGTTLFGW
-1864 DGDLLGLEL
+1864 DGDLMSLESNGLDGLAHHIYE
-1873 SEHVGLTH
+1873 VGGFVSAVKIQKQSWRML
-1881 HVYEFGRFAPAAQI
+1881 
-1895 CKPTWQAGEARVF
+1895 EARIS
-1908 YTHCDH
+1908 YIQCDH
-1914 LGTPLEMRGED
+1914 LGTPQELS
-1925 GKLAWRGDFGAFG
+1925 GDQQSVLLVDWGHSFGAATKRGG
-1938 QKFSTESTHLNYAM
+1938 QQIQESLVHHNM
-1952 DSHEPTQNLRFQGQY
+1952 RFQGQHRDLETDLSY
-1967 FDTETGLHYNR
+1967 NLNRFFDS
-1978 HRYYDPQAGRY
+1978 QSGRY
-1989 LSKDPIGLLGGTHKM
+1989 LTKDPLGLNGGVNPAIYANGDPVNQIDPLGLLNLVGQVGGSFVPGLGGEGNLGVFLGIHKGRLDFGFFSQGGLSVGVQSPGVSAQIGLIKGDVNDIRGVT
-2004 NYPLNPTGFVD
+2004 
-2015 ALGLQATGGKNEMLE
+2015 KN
-2030 TANRVRVDGWG
+2030 
-2041 VRAGGASLKI
+2041 I
-2051 GNASAQVPGKKASG
+2051 NASAPLLCGTAMTNDNNELIGATIGAG
-2065 SLFEAKVGKSCGD
+2065 SKL
-2078 KEIGFGGFAKK
+2078 
-2089 WFSKVFS
+2089 
-2096 KGGAKVEGSLASVS
+2096 GGALTYSDTGAWSASEAF
-2110 GDLGCV
+2110 GRMFDKFLGK
-2116 DPGQVITRVGTEV
+2116 P
-2129 IASPTINSQVAETL
+2129 
-2143 ATRNNAIDALTDAA
+2143 
-2157 INSSGPVQ
+2157 
-2165 ATGCSSAV
+2165 
-2173 FFNGSA
+2173 
-2179 AELAACK
+2179 

>member
-7 AVQSLHALINDQR
+7 AVQSLHALINEQR

-30 PQNDG
+30 PKDDG

-42 ANKLDAHEA
+42 ANWLDAHES

-70 LKDVLGKMMSIELA
+70 LKDVLGKMMSVELS

-106 AGFTYYLAELR
+106 AGFTYYQAELR
-117 PWLAF
+117 PWMAF
-122 LRYRKD
+122 LRYRQD

-140 TTLIFGDYAQADW
+140 TALIFGDYVQADW
-153 RVSDLGDDPVMT
+153 RVHELGADPVMT

-193 RQDGHTLVLS
+193 RKDGHTLVLS

-254 QPRPQQAELPT
+254 RPNPLHAELPT

-286 AYRFA
+286 AYGFKDA
-291 NEEAGDDFVRL
+291 IDGDDFVRL

-312 HFEGAGDDDRVQ
+312 HFEGTGDDDRVQ

-332 GHRDFSLLEQ
+332 GHRDFSLLQQ
-342 GDEDAE
+342 GDEDAD
-348 FLITEVH
+348 FLITEVN

-362 AAGAS
+362 AAGAAA
-367 TPSEYSHQ
+367 PSEYSHQ

-380 KKIPWNPGRGLSST
+380 KKIPWNPGRGFSST

-426 HWDREGAF
+426 HWDREGAY

-528 EVWLHAERDQRI
+528 EVWLHAEKDQRI

-586 TETVGVNET
+586 TETVGTNET
-595 ISVGVNRSESVG
+595 ISVGVNRSETVG
-607 VNESVSVGVARSL
+607 VNERVSVGVARSL

-625 DSTQV
+625 DSTSV

-674 LHSVGLYRSDSSGM
+674 THSVGLYRNDSSGM

-912 GPDWRESYQAFSHPV
+912 GPDWRETYERVALPTTDDAMDAPAAH
-927 TEADGSV
+927 
-934 RTEQRW
+934 RW
-940 RLIRLE
+940 RLVRLE

-953 QLYYAAPDASQAPAD
+953 QLYYAAPETSQAPAD
-968 GVITAMDAVWP
+968 GVISAMDAVWP
-979 RPLASADANGDRL
+979 RPLASAGAGGDRL
-992 SDVISFQG
+992 TDVISFQG
-1000 QGASARPMAHVRLRY
+1000 QGASARPATHVRLRY
-1015 NAQGKIQSLWQVQVD
+1015 NAQGRISSVWQVQVE
-1030 AATDSDADPQ
+1030 TMTGSEVDPQ
-1040 DDLTPGVDSLSA
+1040 DDLTPGVDSMSA
-1052 QLLGLIGDLP
+1052 QLLGLIGELP
-1062 QGQHKATELTR
+1062 QGQHKAAGLTR
-1073 CLACYGHGEHG
+1073 CLACYGHSEHG

-1105 PSGAAAI
+1105 PAGTEATK
-1112 QAALDNAW
+1112 AALDNAW

-1179 KVADALGHETTYVF
+1179 KVGNALGHETTYVF
-1193 DRLGFTQRIVYP
+1193 DRLGFTRRIVHP
-1205 DGSTERFVRDRA
+1205 DGSAERFVRDRG
-1217 HNVVEHHQ
+1217 HNVIEHHQ
-1225 VDGSIVRQQFDDAG
+1225 VDGAVVRQQFDEAG

-1255 YDAQGRLTLVEDA
+1255 YDAHGRLTLVEDA

-1274 REYNQQGQMVSSTD
+1274 REYNPQGQMVASTD

-1335 TRMAYDAAG
+1335 TRMAYDAVG

-1357 LYTYRRGQVSA
+1357 LYTYSRGQVSA

-1375 CVAYERDAE
+1375 CVTYERDAE
-1384 GRLIRQTDPNGH
+1384 GRLLKQTDPNGH
-1396 GTEHRYGPSGQL
+1396 SIENRYGPSGQL

-1434 ENQARYLFAY
+1434 ENQARYHFAY
-1444 DAAGRLTQETDF
+1444 DAVGRLTQETDF
-1456 DGQETRYEYDKGRL
+1456 DGQETRYRYDKGRL
-1470 VASHTAG
+1470 VATHTAG
-1477 LTTTYEYDADGRM
+1477 LTTTYEYDPDGRM
-1490 SQRSASEIDNQGQ
+1490 TQRSASEIDDKGQ
-1503 PVLASSLSEHF
+1503 AVQASSLSEHF

-1548 YDFLRNGLS
+1548 YDFLRSGLS

-1577 GEKLHWLLYGSGHVH
+1577 GEKLHWLVYGSGHVH

-1597 RPPQGNA
+1597 RPSQGSA
-1604 APERIELLGYERDD
+1604 APQRIELLGYERDD

-1635 KLDPVGRLLEQ
+1635 KLDPVGRMLEQ
-1646 TVTPMRSAAGEAHL
+1646 TVTSLRSAAGEAHL
-1660 HGNGASVG
+1660 QGNGGAAT
-1668 NPLIHRRYSYD
+1668 PLVHRRYTYD

-1688 DQHRGRTAY
+1688 DQLRGRTEY
-1697 LYDRVGRLVQA
+1697 RYDEAGRLVRA
-1708 QHGLSS
+1708 HHGLPLDSVQ
-1714 GMAANSKAIALQEH
+1714 APKAPPLLEQFA
-1728 FIFDPAGNLLGNSA
+1728 FDPAGNLLGNSA
-1742 LGNDHGLKYLPR
+1742 KPNDHELKYLQR
-1754 MADNLL
+1754 VADNRLPS
-1760 KTFLQKDPDGAE
+1760 FVQKYADGTE
-1772 QTVHYLYNS
+1772 QTVHYRYDA
-1781 RGQRIGKGINR
+1781 RGQRIGKGVTR
-1792 GEQPG
+1792 GERNG
-1797 AWDTEYRWDV
+1797 VWDTEYRWNV
-1807 FGRIAQVRTRSL
+1807 FGRLTGVKTRTLQAQ
-1819 SAVYKYDPLGR
+1819 YQYDPLGR

-1838 NGIFSDA
+1838 NGTFRDA
-1845 EEQRRADASRG
+1845 QEQQRADASMG
-1856 HGQTITGW
+1856 YGTTLFGW
-1864 DGDLLGLEL
+1864 DGDFLGLEVG
-1873 SEHVGLTH
+1873 EKNGLTH
-1881 HVYEFGRFAPAAQI
+1881 HVSESGSFAPAIQI
-1895 CKPTWQAGEARVF
+1895 KKNAWNTKDSQVWFVQ
-1908 YTHCDH
+1908 CDH
-1914 LGTPLEMRGED
+1914 LGTPREIHDAAGQRLWVENSS
-1925 GKLAWRGDFGAFG
+1925 AFG
-1938 QKFSTESTHLNYAM
+1938 LMQPSEQGRPQNGFDGTAFR
-1952 DSHEPTQNLRFQGQY
+1952 QNLRFQGQY
-1967 FDTETGLHYNR
+1967 FDIETGISYNR
-1978 HRYYDPQAGRY
+1978 YRYYDPQAGRF
-1989 LSKDPIGLLGGTHKM
+1989 LSKDPIGLLGGTNKAV
-2004 NYPLNPTGFVD
+2004 YPANPASFTD
-2015 ALGLQATGGKNEMLE
+2015 ALGLQATDGRAGIND
-2030 TANRVRVDGWG
+2030 TVSSIRANGTG
-2041 VRAGGASLKI
+2041 VRAGGVEVEI
-2051 GNASAQVPGKKASG
+2051 GKVTAKVPGHKESG
-2065 SLFEAKVGKSCGD
+2065 SLYEMKAGKSCGA
-2078 KEIGFGGFAKK
+2078 KEWGLWSTAKK
-2089 WFSKVFS
+2089 YWSKVFG
-2096 KGGAKVEGSLASVS
+2096 KGGASVEGSVASVS
-2110 GDLGCV
+2110 ADPVCI
-2116 DPGQVITRVGTEV
+2116 DPGQVVNR
-2129 IASPTINSQVAETL
+2129 AAAEG
-2143 ATRNNAIDALTDAA
+2143 A
-2157 INSSGPVQ
+2157 
-2165 ATGCSSAV
+2165 SAV
-2173 FFNGSA
+2173 VNNNGLMYEA
-2179 AELAACK
+2179 ANPGASLRAREAAAGL

>member
-1 MGSIQE
+1 MGSIRE

-30 PQNDG
+30 PKDDG

-42 ANKLDAHEA
+42 ANKLDAHEG

-92 FNGYVFDFRFVRND
+92 FNGYVFDFRFIRND
-106 AGFTYYLAELR
+106 AGFTYYQAELR
-117 PWLAF
+117 PWMAF

-140 TTLIFGDYAQADW
+140 TALIFGDYVQADW
-153 RVSDLGDDPVMT
+153 RVHDLGADPVMT

-185 GWHYWYEH
+185 GWHYGYEH
-193 RQDGHTLVLS
+193 RKDGHTLVLS
-203 GDSTACDPIDGSGCE
+203 GDSTACDRIDGNGCE
-218 IAWQGDNGVRKV
+218 IAWQGDNGVRRV

-243 TQFAAS
+243 TQYAAS

-254 QPRPQQAELPT
+254 RPNPLRADLPT

-286 AYRFA
+286 AYGVKD
-291 NEEAGDDFVRL
+291 EIDGDDFVRL

-312 HFEGAGDDDRVQ
+312 HFEGTGDDDRVQ

-332 GHRDFSLLEQ
+332 GHRDFSLLNQ
-342 GDEDAE
+342 GEDEAD

-355 HRASNNY
+355 HLASNNY

-394 DPKIYGLQT
+394 EPKIYGLQT

-426 HWDREGAF
+426 HWDREGAY

-451 NFGFVAIP
+451 NFGFVALP

-509 GGGYENANALR
+509 GGGYDNANALR

-528 EVWLHAERDQRI
+528 EVWLHAEKDQRI

-555 KSIGHNETVS
+555 KSIGNNETVS

-572 SVGVDETINIGNNR
+572 SVGVDESINIGNNR
-586 TETVGVNET
+586 TESVGVNET

-620 SVGVK
+620 SVGVS
-625 DSTQV
+625 DSTSV
-630 GVSQSNSVGKK
+630 GVSQSTSVGKSQSNSVGK
-641 QSNSVGMMRTESIG
+641 MRTETIG

-664 LHMQSTGMVG
+664 MHMQSTGMVG
-674 LHSVGLYRSDSSGM
+674 TSSVGLYRSDSAGM

-702 GDTYSVQC
+702 GDTYSVKC
-710 GASSLEMKADG
+710 GASSLTMKSDG
-721 TIKLTGTEVTVT
+721 TITLTGTEVTVN
-733 GGGSASTWT
+733 GGGSASTWN
-742 AGSIDHKT
+742 ANCIGHVT

-767 AGTGDGAAADD
+767 SKGGEGADSD
-778 QGQMCGKDDPNG
+778 SGSGSGQMCTKESANSQSTCG
-790 PTSGCSISFSTGAER
+790 SISFSTGTER

-815 PMALSWSRTYCST
+815 PMPLTWGRTYCSSHT
-828 HAAYD
+828 SYD
-833 NAPLGARWTNRYLT
+833 HTALGARWTNRYLT
-847 RIDSIDPSQAISTDP
+847 RIDPIDPSQAVATDP
-862 AFQHLLVLRYHA
+862 AIQHLLVLRYQA
-874 ADGRSHDLPLPS
+874 VDGRSHDLPLPS

-905 EWLQIAM
+905 DLLQIAM
-912 GPDWRESYQAFSHPV
+912 GPDWRESYQAFSHTV
-927 TEADGSV
+927 SETDGSV
-934 RTEQRW
+934 RAEQRW

-953 QLYYAAPDASQAPAD
+953 QLYYAAHEPNRVPTG

-979 RPLASADANGDRL
+979 RPLASADVGGERL

-1000 QGASARPMAHVRLRY
+1000 QGASAQPMAHVRLRY
-1015 NAQGKIQSLWQVQVD
+1015 NAHGRVASLWQVKVEATAEAD
-1030 AATDSDADPQ
+1030 ANPQ
-1040 DDLTPGVDSLSA
+1040 DDLTPGVDSMSA

-1062 QGQHKATELTR
+1062 CGQQKTTELTR

-1084 DLIWALSEDHVPAI
+1084 DLIWALSEDHVPAL
-1098 TAEELDS
+1098 AVEELDG
-1105 PSGAAAI
+1105 PAGAEAI
-1112 QAALDNAW
+1112 RAALDSAW

-1172 TEGTGTV
+1172 AEGTGTV
-1179 KVADALGHETTYVF
+1179 KVGNALGHETTYVF
-1193 DRLGFTQRIVYP
+1193 DRLGFTQRIVHP
-1205 DGSTERFVRDRA
+1205 DGSTERFVRDLA

-1225 VDGSIVRQQFDDAG
+1225 VDGSIVRQQFDEAG
-1239 RLISKT
+1239 RLVSKT
-1245 TPGGARTRQH
+1245 SPGGARTRQH
-1255 YDAQGRLTLVEDA
+1255 YDAQGHLTLVEDA

-1274 REYNQQGQMVSSTD
+1274 RAYNPQGQMVSSTD
-1288 PLGRVTRYE
+1288 PQGRVTRYE

-1304 GALIDAKGGRKTFT
+1304 GALIDAKGGRKTFA
-1318 YTDQGQLASHT
+1318 YNQYGQLLRLV
-1329 DCSGKT
+1329 DCSGKAT
-1335 TRMAYDAAG
+1335 AWAYDPEG
-1344 RLHSVTDAAGGQT
+1344 RLARITDAAGGQT
-1357 LYTYRRGQVSA
+1357 ERHYRRGHLSA
-1368 ITHPDGG
+1368 VTQPDGG
-1375 CVAYERDAE
+1375 RIEYNRDAE
-1384 GRLIRQTDPNGH
+1384 GRLLAQTEPDGR
-1396 GTEHRYGPSGQL
+1396 TARYRYGPAGQL
-1408 IEQRNALGHSLRF
+1408 IEQRDPNGHTLGYK
-1421 EWDKNGRLTTLVN
+1421 WDKNGRLTTLVN
-1434 ENQARYLFAY
+1434 ENQASYHFTY

-1456 DGQETRYEYDKGRL
+1456 DGQETRYQYHKGRL

-1490 SQRSASEIDNQGQ
+1490 TQCSASEVDDKGQ
-1503 PVLASSLSEHF
+1503 PVLASSLSEYF
-1514 QYDALGR
+1514 QYDDLGR

-1535 YDEVGNLS
+1535 YDEVGNLN

-1577 GEKLHWLLYGSGHVH
+1577 GEKLHWLVYGSGHVH

-1597 RPPQGNA
+1597 RPPQGNEP
-1604 APERIELLGYERDD
+1604 PERIELLGYERDD

-1635 KLDPVGRLLEQ
+1635 KLDPVGRMLEQ
-1646 TVTPMRSAAGEAHL
+1646 TVSSMRTAAGEAHL
-1660 HGNGASVG
+1660 HGSGASA
-1668 NPLIHRRYSYD
+1668 NAPLIHRRYSYD

-1688 DQHRGRTAY
+1688 DQLRGRTEY
-1697 LYDRVGRLVQA
+1697 RYDETGRLVRA
-1708 QHGLSS
+1708 HHGLPLD
-1714 GMAANSKAIALQEH
+1714 GVQAPRVLPLLEQ
-1728 FIFDPAGNLLGNSA
+1728 FVFDPAGNLLGNSA
-1742 LGNDHGLKYLPR
+1742 TPDDAHLKYLPR
-1754 MADNLL
+1754 VNDNRLAS
-1760 KTFLQKDPDGAE
+1760 FWQKDADGTE
-1772 QTVHYLYNS
+1772 QTVHYQYDV
-1781 RGQRIGKGINR
+1781 RGQRVGKGVSR
-1792 GEQPG
+1792 GEPSGQRQG
-1797 AWDTEYRWDV
+1797 AWDTEYRWNV
-1807 FGRIAQVRTRSL
+1807 FGRLAGVRTRTL
-1819 SAVYKYDPLGR
+1819 QAHYQYDPLGR

-1838 NGIFSDA
+1838 NGTFRDA
-1845 EEQRRADASRG
+1845 QEQRKADASMG
-1856 HGQTITGW
+1856 YGQSIFNW
-1864 DGDLLGLEL
+1864 DGSLLCMEYNEQDGWM
-1873 SEHVGLTH
+1873 H
-1881 HVYEFGRFAPAAQI
+1881 HIYEDGKFTPVLRIDKAQWSALDVKI
-1895 CKPTWQAGEARVF
+1895 F
-1908 YTHCDH
+1908 YLQNDQI
-1914 LGTPLEMRGED
+1914 GTPLEVTNSGGGVEWGAAQM
-1925 GKLAWRGDFGAFG
+1925 AFG
-1938 QKFSTESTHLNYAM
+1938 QITLPVQQHSGLANDEPSRRQKF
-1952 DSHEPTQNLRFQGQY
+1952 RFQGQQ
-1967 FDTETGLHYNR
+1967 FDAETGLHYNR
-1978 HRYYDPQAGRY
+1978 FRYYDPANGRY
-1989 LSKDPIGLLGGTHKM
+1989 VSKDPVKTRGGSNLYAYVTGRP
-2004 NYPLNPTGFVD
+2004 NYYVD
-2015 ALGLQATGGKNEMLE
+2015 PLGLQAEMC
-2030 TANRVRVDGWG
+2030 
-2041 VRAGGASLKI
+2041 RAGL
-2051 GNASAQVPGKKASG
+2051 SAWC
-2065 SLFEAKVGKSCGD
+2065 E
-2078 KEIGFGGFAKK
+2078 
-2089 WFSKVFS
+2089 
-2096 KGGAKVEGSLASVS
+2096 GAKPPPAWATKAKEWLTADLAKPMFPS
-2110 GDLGCV
+2110 GRAGWSAYLAQQSTNFSYAATGM
-2116 DPGQVITRVGTEV
+2116 
-2129 IASPTINSQVAETL
+2129 AYSQVL
-2143 ATRNNAIDALTDAA
+2143 APAAPIAAGISIVAGYGSQALKPPAPGCTVTDAIIDVSTSA
-2157 INSSGPVQ
+2157 IPSPAASQ
-2165 ATGCSSAV
+2165 ATGDILKKARDSVSSCG
-2173 FFNGSA
+2173 N
-2179 AELAACK
+2179 